1 MSLPS
6 LFPSSWVLGIGLG
19 ALLSLSASCTPS
31 GDVSCAD
38 GMLCAPGQR
47 CQVTINADENG
58 DGEVRGVCR
67 PVCASAQSCD
77 VDAPVCDR
85 AESMCRPCYPGED
98 ALCLARSSSTP
109 KCGPTG
115 RCVQCVAVAQSGGVA
130 EVKECQG
137 KDALST
143 APVCDAKTAACR
155 ACQLH
160 SECASG
166 VCAKDDSGRAWGVGR
181 GSCVPVA
188 QVLTV
193 DQSLCSRSGPV
204 FCTLRQAVERLD
216 ATHRYVLLRRA
227 ASTTDFT
234 DLQIGGQPGQQDL
247 PIHVIGPLADQ
258 SPAQA
263 KTLPLVQLGG
273 AMGKDALTIT
283 SAKVTV
289 EGVYIKGGR
298 AGLVCLGSG
307 AQLRV
312 VRSFITGADTGV
324 YAASGCQ
331 LTVEQSWFGR
341 GPAQGVYSETVGNK
355 RSIEIASA
363 DFAISGSVFA
373 DNGDFRTDSFGGLRV
388 RSLTAGKTTRSSLIN
403 NTFFQQSGL
412 LKTGKYYTG
421 VLCDSVAGDRLA
433 IVNTLFLTEMP
444 LLTTPYQE
452 HYIDPSCGAVLSHL
466 ASNDP
471 TLTDDGSLVLPMD
484 TAVLRD
490 GPGRDL
496 RLSSSIPQSGTTVRN
511 GGTPVFK
518 VGADTLSAPAVDQDG
533 KPRVLTGAGVSI
545 GAYEP

>member
-1 MSLPS
+1 M
-6 LFPSSWVLGIGLG
+6 
-19 ALLSLSASCTPS
+19 
-31 GDVSCAD
+31 
-38 GMLCAPGQR
+38 
-47 CQVTINADENG
+47 
-58 DGEVRGVCR
+58 
-67 PVCASAQSCD
+67 
-77 VDAPVCDR
+77 
-85 AESMCRPCYPGED
+85 
-98 ALCLARSSSTP
+98 
-109 KCGPTG
+109 
-115 RCVQCVAVAQSGGVA
+115 
-130 EVKECQG
+130 
-137 KDALST
+137 
-143 APVCDAKTAACR
+143 
-155 ACQLH
+155 
-160 SECASG
+160 
-166 VCAKDDSGRAWGVGR
+166 
-181 GSCVPVA
+181 
-188 QVLTV
+188 
-193 DQSLCSRSGPV
+193 
-204 FCTLRQAVERLD
+204 
-216 ATHRYVLLRRA
+216 LRRA

-273 AMGKDALTIT
+273 AMGKDALTVT

-373 DNGDFRTDSFGGLRV
+373 DNGDFRTDSFGGVRV

-433 IVNTLFLTEMP
+433 VVNTLFLTEMP
-444 LLTTPYQE
+444 LLTTPY
-452 HYIDPSCGAVLSHL
+452 HGALHRSLVRRGAVALGLKRSD
-466 ASNDP
+466 ADRRQESGAA
-471 TLTDDGSLVLPMD
+471 DGYRGAARW
-484 TAVLRD
+484 T
-490 GPGRDL
+490 GPR
-496 RLSSSIPQSGTTVRN
+496 
-511 GGTPVFK
+511 
-518 VGADTLSAPAVDQDG
+518 SAPKQQHSAV
-533 KPRVLTGAGVSI
+533 RERRCATAGFQC
-545 GAYEP
+545 